1 GVTTV
6 TGPDGTDTVTN
17 VEQLQFADMVTNA
30 AGDPPALPPS
40 GDKSA
45 AGPEVLPVAPGETAK
60 DVEPQVL
67 PAAPGEEGDDAAPAV
82 LPPASD
88 LMVKDLGPETLPGET
103 DVFPTRMWNQLT
115 AADFAPRDG
124 DMAAT
129 LSQFSAL
136 TLDDGNLFAA
146 AQDTG
151 APEVLPFMDGD
162 FVLTAKF

>member
-1 GVTTV
+1 AGDDELRGLGGDDVLVGGAGNDLIDGGDGTDTAVYSGNRADYTVTVLGGVTTV

-67 PAAPGEEGDDAAPAV
+67 P
-82 LPPASD
+82 
-88 LMVKDLGPETLPGET
+88 
-103 DVFPTRMWNQLT
+103 
-115 AADFAPRDG
+115 
-124 DMAAT
+124 
-129 LSQFSAL
+129 
-136 TLDDGNLFAA
+136 
-146 AQDTG
+146 
-151 APEVLPFMDGD
+151 
-162 FVLTAKF
+162 